1 MASKVKK
8 ISSGTFKILS
18 YLECSWENPW
28 VFREHAP
35 LAPHFSRLWFSQVNS
50 QPKNIPVCG
59 KLRWNKLSTGTNN
72 IGQMGSLTTPSLPG
86 SHG

>member
-35 LAPHFSRLWFSQVNS
+35 LAPHFFRLWMDKHMKYTLNPERDVD
-50 QPKNIPVCG
+50 G
-59 KLRWNKLSTGTNN
+59 RTNKLNPEGGMPEQT
-72 IGQMGSLTTPSLPG
+72 
-86 SHG
+86 H